1 MSSPFI
7 YNISVERIRARIK
20 SVLLLML
27 THKFRQQGEFYDST
41 CSNTFRIYELFE
53 YIKNVASIEVCLI
66 MAIDY
71 FNEMKNTKNIT
82 QIIIENYFKTI
93 DELSF
98 CSIKITTSKQLDLIY
113 QILTFFPNIKKID
126 FEETNLELISPYMLI
141 FFEKIKTIESLKS
154 INFSNNTYN
163 LYDYEDINNEE
174 LKQKILT
181 KLFSQFETVELA
193 ALNIDDDELEYLMTM
208 MSTMGDTCKTLH
220 LNLSNNQFIK
230 GGKIFNYLKHIPL
243 KSINI
248 SYCYFQNIYSTY
260 LELIEYLK
268 ETDLCCESIE
278 LSNNFPRVDV
288 YENDEDI
295 PEEDIF
301 DESKLAIIKSKLME
315 VTSTLN
321 LTHLRLPSTQPFI
334 SNELNDVFGKIVE
347 NNLQMYW
354 KPQYT
359 YLFSTHFYK
368 VVITF
373 LILNNSD
380 YDMPRLPQI
389 VCNSIFGFFNRKL
402 QLQFENE

>member
-1 MSSPFI
+1 ML
-7 YNISVERIRARIK
+7 EEMIRGTMYTALR
-20 SVLLLML
+20 LMM
-27 THKFRQQGEFYDST
+27 THKFRQKGQFYDST
-41 CSNTFRIYELFE
+41 CNNTFKIYELFE
-53 YIKNVASIEVCLI
+53 YIKNVATIEVCLI

-71 FNEMKNTKNIT
+71 FNELKNIKT
-82 QIIIENYFKTI
+82 INQIIIENYFKTI

-154 INFSNNTYN
+154 INLSNNTYN
-163 LYDYEDINNEE
+163 LYDYEDINNDE

-181 KLFSQFETVELA
+181 VLFSQFETVELA

-220 LNLSNNQFIK
+220 LNLSNNQFIE
-230 GGKIFNYLKHIPL
+230 GGKIFNYLKQIPL

-248 SYCYFQNIYSTY
+248 SYCYFHNIYSTY
-260 LELIEYLK
+260 LELIDYLK
-268 ETDLCCESIE
+268 ETDLYCESIN

-301 DESKLAIIKSKLME
+301 DESKLAIIKNKLIE
-315 VTSTLN
+315 VTPNIN
-321 LTHLRLPSTQPFI
+321 LTHISLPSTHPFI
-334 SNELNDVFGKIVE
+334 SSELNDVFGKIVE

-354 KPQYT
+354 KPQYN
-359 YLFSTHFYK
+359 YVFSTHFYK
-368 VVITF
+368 VLITF
-373 LILNNSD
+373 LLLNSNQ
-380 YDMPRLPQI
+380 YGMPRLPQM
-389 VCNSIFGFFNRKL
+389 VCNYIFGFFNRKL